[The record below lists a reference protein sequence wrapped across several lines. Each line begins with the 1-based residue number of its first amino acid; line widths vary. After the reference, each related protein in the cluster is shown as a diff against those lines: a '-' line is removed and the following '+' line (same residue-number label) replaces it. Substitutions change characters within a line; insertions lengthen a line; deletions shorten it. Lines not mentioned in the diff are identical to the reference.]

1 MIIIDDR
8 WQLIIL
14 FGNNYQKKNIN
25 SHFSIVVELPTNE
38 TTSQSKA
45 FLSLSLSLSLSVIKD
60 NDLFVRFESHEE

>member
-25 SHFSIVVELPTNE
+25 SHFSIVVELPTDE

-45 FLSLSLSLSLSVIKD
+45 FLSLSLSVIKD

>member
-1 MIIIDDR
+1 MIIDDR

-38 TTSQSKA
+38 TTSQPKT
-45 FLSLSLSLSLSVIKD
+45 FLSLSSLCVIKD